1 MIKFVNLIAITAAAT
16 AAAAEKVPVYYLIR
30 HAEKNTDGTISIQGQ
45 QREQCL
51 VKLFGKSSKYNIQ
64 HIMVQ
69 TPYPGDSAED
79 HTTQRP
85 YNTTLPLA
93 ESLGITIDHPCNYT
107 DTSCAG
113 QAALNYTGPGNVLI
127 AWEHVH
133 LPAVSKAI
141 GGQDVP
147 SYPDSHFDLI
157 YNQPL
162 PYTNVTVTSED
173 CAAIGAASMTGSS
186 TTSAT
191 STTAAASSANVARQA
206 NTPKWTYGIVAAGIA
221 ALISL

>member
-30 HAEKNTDGTISIQGQ
+30 HAEKNADGTVSVQGQ

-69 TPYPGDSAED
+69 TPYPGDTAED

-147 SYPDSHFDLI
+147 SYPGENERSWRRLVV
-157 YNQPL
+157 L
-162 PYTNVTVTSED
+162 L
-173 CAAIGAASMTGSS
+173 
-186 TTSAT
+186 
-191 STTAAASSANVARQA
+191 AR
-206 NTPKWTYGIVAAGIA
+206 Y
-221 ALISL
+221 

>member
-30 HAEKNTDGTISIQGQ
+30 HAEKNADGTVSVQGQ

-69 TPYPGDSAED
+69 TPYPGGSSRFSVFETLMRMLTLSLCRKDTAED

-113 QAALNYTGPGNVLI
+113 QAALNYTGPGSVLI
-127 AWEHVH
+127 AREHVH

-147 SYPDSHFDLI
+147 SYPGE
-157 YNQPL
+157 N
-162 PYTNVTVTSED
+162 E
-173 CAAIGAASMTGSS
+173 
-186 TTSAT
+186 
-191 STTAAASSANVARQA
+191 
-206 NTPKWTYGIVAAGIA
+206 
-221 ALISL
+221 